1 MEEAKVQ
8 LILRDYDRDEM
19 ERRKQTV
26 DTIAAAIM
34 AKYKGSKVTV
44 THTMQYLNMKEKVQQ
59 HPHITA
65 NLVKAVEM
73 AGVTPVF
80 TPIRGGTDGS
90 RLTEMGIPCPNIFTG
105 GHNYHSRVEWVSLS
119 EMAYGVQTMLNL
131 VALQADK
138 E

>member
-1 MEEAKVQ
+1 
-8 LILRDYDRDEM
+8 
-19 ERRKQTV
+19 
-26 DTIAAAIM
+26 
-34 AKYKGSKVTV
+34 
-44 THTMQYLNMKEKVQQ
+44 MKEKVQQ
-59 HPHITA
+59 HPHITE

-105 GHNYHSRVEWVSLS
+105 GHNYHSRVEWASLS